1 MFRDNTFFFIIIII
15 LFIFFLQNFTSSG
28 NYSDVSM
35 SQSAVLD
42 DLAKYSHYTLW
53 VTASTA
59 FGDGNKTS
67 EIIDVYTDQDSK

>member
-1 MFRDNTFFFIIIII
+1 
-15 LFIFFLQNFTSSG
+15 
-28 NYSDVSM
+28 M

-53 VTASTA
+53 LTASTA

-67 EIIDVYTDQDSK
+67 EIIDVYTDQDSKLINLLMFSVYQYFCLLNIL

>member
-1 MFRDNTFFFIIIII
+1 
-15 LFIFFLQNFTSSG
+15 
-28 NYSDVSM
+28 M

-53 VTASTA
+53 LTASTA

-67 EIIDVYTDQDSK
+67 ELIDVYTDQDSKLITFLMLSVYQCFHLLNIL

>member
-1 MFRDNTFFFIIIII
+1 
-15 LFIFFLQNFTSSG
+15 
-28 NYSDVSM
+28 M

-53 VTASTA
+53 LTASTA

-67 EIIDVYTDQDSK
+67 EIIDVYTDQDSKLITFLMLSVYQCFHLLNIL

>member
-1 MFRDNTFFFIIIII
+1 
-15 LFIFFLQNFTSSG
+15 
-28 NYSDVSM
+28 M

-53 VTASTA
+53 LTASTA

-67 EIIDVYTDQDSK
+67 EIIDVYTDQDSKLINLLMFSVYKYLCLLNIL

>member
-1 MFRDNTFFFIIIII
+1 
-15 LFIFFLQNFTSSG
+15 
-28 NYSDVSM
+28 M

-53 VTASTA
+53 LTASTA

-67 EIIDVYTDQDSK
+67 EIIDVYTDQDSKLTITFLMLRVYQCFHLLNIL